1 MNSIKAVPNQM
12 NDNRHSHH
20 SDSPY
25 ESPISSRPAWKRPRR
40 VASLAATF
48 IMLALA
54 AVVLGCSSDPDTV
67 GRRGRSIEIHASRPV
82 VVEKVAFDNG
92 QDLNVIRP
100 RASNRQLAAVLITVV
115 NRTSTVMPLLV
126 DPEAARL
133 GDRRGERISALDPF
147 ESSSVADHI
156 DAEESGLL
164 YLDLSG
170 VPVEGDDKTIPLL
183 WGEVEL
189 DRHYQVQ
196 GWVLFDV
203 PKGLTL
209 GTLWWDE
216 VDEVVADY
224 VEYTRR

>member
-1 MNSIKAVPNQM
+1 M
-12 NDNRHSHH
+12 NDNRHSSYYSADLHQ
-20 SDSPY
+20 SPAN
-25 ESPISSRPAWKRPRR
+25 PRPARKRPRR
-40 VASLAATF
+40 VASLAATLAL
-48 IMLALA
+48 LALA

-92 QDLNVIRP
+92 QELKVIRP
-100 RASNRQLAAVLITVV
+100 RASNRQLAAVLVTVV

-156 DAEESGLL
+156 DTEESGLL
-164 YLDLSG
+164 YLDLTG
-170 VPVEGDDKTIPLL
+170 APVEGDDKTIPLL
-183 WGEVEL
+183 WGQVEL
-189 DRHYQVQ
+189 DRHFQVQ